1 MGPFSCAPCDVNG
14 AFVSACHPHGL
25 SSSWDAS
32 SPSSYWV
39 HGFALGF
46 VTLQACSLSPTGHT
60 HLVLETRSCI
70 LAPSGENLLRAA
82 WSVPTEQLAN
92 HSLSPFAFTGTC
104 HRASLCSAD
113 PKRYISGRYS
123 NLFSVGLNAGRDILT
138 LPDRWEGGLRNKHTD
153 SLSTKILLFPNSA
166 SRHTTG
172 LLRLLSK
179 SCIGVPALPIRMW
192 GAYRLLSWS
201 LSRSGDRKGGKSPSA
216 AS

>member
-1 MGPFSCAPCDVNG
+1 MSPKRTIFTGTTVGSQRTSLGPFSCAPCDVNG

-82 WSVPTEQLAN
+82 WSVPTEQW
-92 HSLSPFAFTGTC
+92 PTT
-104 HRASLCSAD
+104 
-113 PKRYISGRYS
+113 
-123 NLFSVGLNAGRDILT
+123 
-138 LPDRWEGGLRNKHTD
+138 
-153 SLSTKILLFPNSA
+153 A
-166 SRHTTG
+166 SR
-172 LLRLLSK
+172 LLLSQACVTRHHCAQQIPRGTYLEDTLI
-179 SCIGVPALPIRMW
+179 S
-192 GAYRLLSWS
+192 SQ
-201 LSRSGDRKGGKSPSA
+201 
-216 AS
+216 